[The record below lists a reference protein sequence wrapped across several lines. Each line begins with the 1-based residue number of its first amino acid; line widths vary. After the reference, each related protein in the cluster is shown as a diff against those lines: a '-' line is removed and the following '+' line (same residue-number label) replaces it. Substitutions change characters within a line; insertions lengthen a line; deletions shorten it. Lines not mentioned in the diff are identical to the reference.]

1 VPKDV
6 TVKLL
11 EASQLLNK
19 TVLFVDV
26 SFSLLELVD
35 EFASSFVA
43 FANSKLTILAR
54 RFSFSLFPNLLLFC
68 VH

>member
-1 VPKDV
+1 MPEDV
-6 TVKLL
+6 KVKLL

-54 RFSFSLFPNLLLFC
+54 
-68 VH
+68 